1 MNKIGMNIKAFYKNK
16 TLISKINKCSK
27 KEESFGLAML
37 IFMASLYLKY
47 KWENLTFTYTIFK
60 IIALIISIYEYYFE
74 KSRIEIS
81 KTGAIV
87 CLILTPLF
95 IFLNLYL

>member
-1 MNKIGMNIKAFYKNK
+1 M
-16 TLISKINKCSK
+16 LK

-47 KWENLTFTYTIFK
+47 KWENLTFTYTIII
-60 IIALIISIYEYYFE
+60 IIALIGSIYEYYIE
-74 KSRIEIS
+74 KSRIKIS
-81 KTGAIV
+81 KTGAII

-95 IFLNLYL
+95 IFLNLYLWFYQIESFLVFGYELK